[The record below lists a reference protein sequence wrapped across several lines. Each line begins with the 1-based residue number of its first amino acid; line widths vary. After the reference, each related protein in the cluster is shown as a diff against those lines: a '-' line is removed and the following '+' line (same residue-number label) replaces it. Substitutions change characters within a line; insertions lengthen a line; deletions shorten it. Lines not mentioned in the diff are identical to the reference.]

1 MNTEPFFEKRTLKSL
16 HNGHHGNR
24 VLWSLYKPP
33 ISNIQILQTDLR
45 YIPQRIHQENL
56 FKSKNFLLGDHF
68 VNSHNLFS

>member
-1 MNTEPFFEKRTLKSL
+1 MNTKPSFEKRTLKSL

-24 VLWSLYKPP
+24 VLWSLYKL

-45 YIPQRIHQENL
+45 YILQRIRQENL
-56 FKSKNFLLGDHF
+56 YKSNNFPLSDHV